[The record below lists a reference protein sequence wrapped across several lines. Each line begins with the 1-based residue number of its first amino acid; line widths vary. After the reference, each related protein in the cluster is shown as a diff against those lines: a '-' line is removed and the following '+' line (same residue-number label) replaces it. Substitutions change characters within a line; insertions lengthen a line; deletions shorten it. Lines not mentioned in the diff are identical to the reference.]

1 MSANMGFMPSGTSE
15 ASYLQRVGGVG
26 GRLAGLAVSL
36 TVSSQHPGRQIHR
49 GAPVLTALQG

>member
-1 MSANMGFMPSGTSE
+1 MPSGTSE
-15 ASYLQRVGGVG
+15 VSYLQRVGGVG

-36 TVSSQHPGRQIHR
+36 TVSRQHPGRQIHR